1 MGGLEATNRSSA
13 GAPLVELH
21 DVSKHFGGVHALEG
35 VSMEIPSGVVHALVG
50 ENGAGKS
57 TLAKIIAGA
66 IQHDSGS
73 MLIEGAEVSL
83 RSPREGLG
91 QGIAMMAQEL
101 LVVPHLTVA
110 QNVFLG
116 TEPRSL
122 GWIDRRSLRQR
133 YERLA
138 QDVGFTLPS
147 DRLVGGLRVAEQQQV
162 EIMRALAR
170 DARMIVMDEPTAALA
185 GDDVQRLHGIIRS
198 LAAQGKTV
206 LLVSHFLREVL
217 ELADT
222 VTVMRDGRIVR
233 TAAAAQETEAS
244 LIQGMLGRP
253 LSAAY
258 PTKAPAPVAA
268 PVALAVRELVA
279 PGADRVSFELRQ
291 GEILGLAGLVG
302 AGRSELARAIFG
314 VDKRLG
320 GAVDLAGEPLQGGG
334 PLTSLR
340 RGLAM
345 VPESRRDLGLLFSR
359 SAVENV
365 SLSSLADH
373 SRLGWVDRRSERTA
387 AHQLLTRVS
396 LTGATGDSIVGTL
409 SGGNQQKVL
418 FARMLMCRPRVL
430 IADEPTRGV
439 DVGAKRAIYDLI
451 VALAAEGTAVLL
463 ISSELEEVLGLA
475 QRVLVMRRGRIVKEL
490 SSSEMS
496 ESAILAAAFSG
507 NTTTEE
513 AA

>member
-1 MGGLEATNRSSA
+1 MGRVEATTSRSST
-13 GAPLVELH
+13 GAALVELR
-21 DVSKHFGGVHALEG
+21 DVSKRFGGVHALEG
-35 VSMEIPSGVVHALVG
+35 ISLGIPSGAIHALVG

-66 IQHDSGS
+66 IQHDSGRV
-73 MLIEGAEVSL
+73 LIDGEEVSL

-91 QGIAMMAQEL
+91 HGIAMMAQEL

-116 TEPRSL
+116 VEPRNA
-122 GWIDRRSLRQR
+122 GWINRRSLRLR
-133 YERLA
+133 YEQLA
-138 QDVGFTLPS
+138 EQVGFNLPA
-147 DRLVGGLRVAEQQQV
+147 DRLVGGLRVAAQQQV

-170 DARMIVMDEPTAALA
+170 DARMIVMDEPSAALS
-185 GDDVQRLHGIIRS
+185 GSDVERLHELIRS

-233 TAAAAQETEAS
+233 SAQAAEETEPS

-258 PTKAPAPVAA
+258 PPKAEAPKAA
-268 PVALAVRELVA
+268 VALAVRDLVA
-279 PGADRVSFELRQ
+279 PGVDGVSFDLVE

-314 VDKRLG
+314 ADKRLR
-320 GAVDLAGEPLQGGG
+320 GAVDLAGEPLPGTG

-345 VPESRRDLGLLFSR
+345 VPESRRELGLLYSR

-365 SLSSLADH
+365 SLSSLSEH
-373 SRLGWVDRRSERTA
+373 SRLGWVDKRSERA
-387 AHQLLTRVS
+387 AARELLTRVALS
-396 LTGATGDSIVGTL
+396 GATGESIVGTL

-418 FARMLMCRPRVL
+418 FARMLMCHPKVL

-451 VALAAEGTAVLL
+451 VALAAHGTAVLL

-475 QRVLVMRRGRIVKEL
+475 QRVLVMRRGSIATEL
-490 SSSEMS
+490 SGEQMS
-496 ESAILAAAFSG
+496 ESAILAAAFSE
-507 NTTTEE
+507 TTSTEE